1 MGIIAG
7 LISGLAMKVMPEKT
21 GVFKPDFTKFTR
33 NKTNTKILEED
44 PLTLKDKVFAGNLQK
59 MMGMF

>member
-33 NKTNTKILEED
+33 ED
-44 PLTLKDKVFAGNLQK
+44 GQHLGFEKSESVFS
-59 MMGMF
+59 